1 MMRRLILLVILVCGW
16 TPLSAIGTEAGAST
30 DGHHRAPYADAARDD
45 LARVL
50 EGPDFNHR
58 ETTLKPHFRYH
69 WRWPGDDAKPSH
81 GALSPWWGKLAEL
94 VGFLFGK
101 LRWILLA
108 VLLILVWRY
117 RQRWLP
123 LLGEAADSLRR
134 RPGAVIRYADPA
146 HEDSA
151 PLPDDIAEAAEQALA
166 SGDARRALSL
176 LYRGALVTLEA
187 RGMPSAPDS
196 ATEQDNLRRVR
207 GWANESVRSAFENL
221 VRAWLSIA
229 YAGRSPAG
237 LHGLVEEYRQV
248 FARRPAA

>member
-1 MMRRLILLVILVCGW
+1 MRRLLPPLLLACLLAPV
-16 TPLSAIGTEAGAST
+16 SAVSAESAEVP
-30 DGHHRAPYADAARDD
+30 DGHHRAAYADAARED

-58 ETTLKPHFRYH
+58 ENTLTPHFRYH
-69 WRWPGDDAKPSH
+69 WRWPGDDAKPTH
-81 GALSPWWGKLAEL
+81 DALSPWWKKPAEF

-101 LRWILLA
+101 LLWILLA

-123 LLGEAADSLRR
+123 LLGEMADSLRR
-134 RPGAVIRYADPA
+134 RPDAVVRYADPTP
-146 HEDSA
+146 EDFA

-166 SGDARRALSL
+166 AGDPRRALSL

-207 GWANESVRSAFENL
+207 GWANESVRAAFENL
-221 VRAWLSIA
+221 VRAWLSVA
-229 YAGRSPAG
+229 YAGRPPAG
-237 LHGLVEEYRQV
+237 LNSLVTEYRQV
-248 FARRPAA
+248 FSRRPAA